1 MKISNSVFW
10 NQKYSR
16 CNPWNDTKNTFI
28 LICWQVYLSLQ
39 FPKLW
44 RITLRVVCKDWW
56 MNSESL
62 FHIASSCT
70 MELRWQCLRR
80 QIVWWLLWFQKVS
93 WLEVVFQHVVKLDL
107 FAFYLPSFSQ
117 IFVCFVYKIS
127 ADAMD
132 VKILDISTKYNIFN
146 ILTFENL
153 TEKIRETLFTL

>member
-80 QIVWWLLWFQKVS
+80 QIVWWLLWFQEVS
-93 WLEVVFQHVVKLDL
+93 GLEVVFQHVAKLDL
-107 FAFYLPSFSQ
+107 FAFRFYIFSPFVFSFHNFL
-117 IFVCFVYKIS
+117 FVLF
-127 ADAMD
+127 
-132 VKILDISTKYNIFN
+132 TKYQLMPWTSKYNMN
-146 ILTFENL
+146 ILIFD
-153 TEKIRETLFTL
+153 FW